1 MTGNYIMC
9 HYLHIIGFEQWELAV
24 FWQVCIHP
32 SETLLM
38 LGILHPEI
46 SGNFHTLPVRD
57 TNIQEHV
64 IYQNVVAMC
73 SNHIP
78 MISEI
83 YPHHI
88 LFCPSK
94 IKMTSTKWLKDC
106 NQFPPFLWYLQAWHF
121 ENFGVNIMLGDV
133 SQTITFTSKWVQ
145 KFWRCVKYHILI
157 QYHVNMSL
165 SENLGDSPSFGPPI
179 CERQRNFSIRWR
191 LRKDP
196 MVFPLSWKIFIDGF
210 PIYFYIY
217 IYIWIRWYIKLY
229 IYTHNISRCYL
240 YYFHIYIHMK
250 LYEPWTSI
258 YNSV

>member
-191 LRKDP
+191 LRKC
-196 MVFPLSWKIFIDGF
+196 KIIDRPHGF
-210 PIYFYIY
+210 PIIMENIYRWFPYIFLYIY
-217 IYIWIRWYIKLY
+217 IFGLDDI
-229 IYTHNISRCYL
+229 
-240 YYFHIYIHMK
+240 
-250 LYEPWTSI
+250 
-258 YNSV
+258 